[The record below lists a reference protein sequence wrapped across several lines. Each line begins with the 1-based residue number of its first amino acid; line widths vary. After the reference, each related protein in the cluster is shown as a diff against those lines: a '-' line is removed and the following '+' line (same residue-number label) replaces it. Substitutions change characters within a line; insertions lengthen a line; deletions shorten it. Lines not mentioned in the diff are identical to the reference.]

1 MRTFVA
7 FILFAISVAAEAH
20 SITPLM
26 FANVKY
32 SKLEGDN
39 KPLLSPEKV
48 SEGFYENVELL
59 EIDNTLVLRCE
70 EGKSDEYGFV
80 DEESMHSIMFKVSD
94 LTYEWID
101 PVRQEGV
108 LLKGTCSN
116 KQLGYDLP
124 FVLRF
129 NISGSDILSVGQNV
143 KTLGEVRNYDLNR
156 LFELGTEALN
166 KIATSPKASFK
177 KKVIKKH
184 KPKLTK

>member
-1 MRTFVA
+1 MKTFVA
-7 FILFAISVAAEAH
+7 FILVAISVVAQAQ
-20 SITPLM
+20 SIKPLM
-26 FANVKY
+26 SASVKY
-32 SKLEGDN
+32 SMLEQDN

-59 EIDNTLVLRCE
+59 EIDNTLVLWCE

-80 DEESMHSIMFKVSD
+80 NENSRHSIMFKVSG

-101 PVRQEGV
+101 PVKQEGV
-108 LLKGTCSN
+108 LFKGTCSS

-124 FVLRF
+124 FVLQF
-129 NISGSDILSVGQNV
+129 NAAGSDMLSVGQNL

-156 LFELGTEALN
+156 LFELGAESVN
-166 KIATSPKASFK
+166 KTATIPKKSFNK
-177 KKVIKKH
+177 MVIKKH